1 MPNKYNQFI
10 DAALCRWCPTTWPP
24 RFGCGLAAGSL
35 VKIQHIDMD
44 AGGQYA
50 YVLSARTRAQTIHRV
65 HFSELHAPRSTVPL
79 INKGCANCKASCPIR
94 EKNLTRYRARIY
106 PTRMRMPQ
114 ITPAVSQFFAAMGRK
129 GGSRKTPVKLQ
140 ALAKAREVRQQKLA
154 VKHALKNKLKKQ
166 LTD

>member
-1 MPNKYNQFI
+1 
-10 DAALCRWCPTTWPP
+10 
-24 RFGCGLAAGSL
+24 
-35 VKIQHIDMD
+35 MD

-65 HFSELHAPRSTVPL
+65 HFSELHPPRSTVPL
-79 INKGCANCKASCPIR
+79 INKGCANCKASCPLK

-106 PTRMRMPQ
+106 PSRMRIPE
-114 ITPAVSQFFAAMGRK
+114 ITPAVSDFFAAMGRK
-129 GGSRKTPVKLQ
+129 GGSRRTPVKLE
-140 ALAKAREVRQQKLA
+140 ALAKAREVRREKLA